1 MSKILNKEITKNIL
15 SVDCFVDN
23 KEYEKNRNAI
33 IDDYIKNIK
42 IDGYRKGKAPRQ
54 RALKE
59 IDESSLTRD
68 IEATVINMALL
79 ELSTEVDSLIEQEG
93 RIKTYVGISADPEH
107 TKKVE
112 DGFQFRLVI
121 KLLPKID
128 LSLLSKVKIVVPQA
142 EKIEGRM
149 TKKEFF
155 DDNEKQAIF
164 KFNDYTEAD
173 LKSKEGLKVTLN
185 VTEKILDSEKEPVL
199 QEGLS
204 AVLGLNKLPAEF
216 EKNIIG
222 LKKGGE
228 KEFEM
233 DISQNRVKYN
243 VEIVKIEKPKYK
255 TLEEVFNNSDEFQQE
270 FESLEYFKK
279 DLEGIYDKET
289 IKIYN
294 EIKETE
300 IVKQLNKIFDFDV
313 ETELLET
320 ETERIL
326 NSYREDA
333 IKDEKT
339 LVEAFQGSIFLTEPV
354 KTDQDVENNI
364 RKYVE
369 SELKL
374 TDILQ
379 VIYYEKIEEEK
390 QVKTEEIDA
399 LYETIKQNPARFSIL
414 KEQEDI
420 LDDKERLRD
429 YAFNLMSRSIAFD
442 WLKNEIKYE
451 IAD

>member
-23 KEYEKNRNAI
+23 KEYEKHRNTI

-68 IEATVINMALL
+68 AEAEVINMALL
-79 ELSTEVDSLIEQEG
+79 ELSAEVDSLIEQEG

-112 DGFQFRLVI
+112 GGFQFRLVI

-390 QVKTEEIDA
+390 HVKTEEIDA